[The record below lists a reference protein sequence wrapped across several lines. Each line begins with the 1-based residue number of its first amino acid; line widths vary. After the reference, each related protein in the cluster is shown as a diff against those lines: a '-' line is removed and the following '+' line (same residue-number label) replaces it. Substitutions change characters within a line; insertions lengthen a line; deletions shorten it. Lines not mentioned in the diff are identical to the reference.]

1 MENGDERAK
10 VSTALGRI
18 FHVFDAIASVGMND
32 FFTER
37 FQGVPGGDDLVE
49 NIRAIRILRDQSFK
63 RLNLAPDLAEPK
75 NEGVL
80 FALRVDVFHG

>member
-1 MENGDERAK
+1 MENSNERAK
-10 VSTALGRI
+10 VPPALGWI
-18 FHVFDAIASVGMND
+18 FHIFDAIAGVGMND

-49 NIRAIRILRDQSFK
+49 NISAIRILRDQSFK

-80 FALRVDVFHG
+80 FALRVDMFHG